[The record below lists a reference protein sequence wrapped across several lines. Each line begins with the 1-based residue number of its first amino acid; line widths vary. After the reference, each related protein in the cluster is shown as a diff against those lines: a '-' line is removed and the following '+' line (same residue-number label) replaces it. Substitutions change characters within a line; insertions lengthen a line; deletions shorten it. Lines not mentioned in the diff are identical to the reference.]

1 VLLALK
7 AGNLAGARR
16 ASSKARSTVLE
27 PLAAA
32 SMESYQRAYK
42 LLTRLQQLQE
52 LEQVETVLFD
62 AEGKRR
68 ATEDAKSR
76 ASELAAEWDQS
87 LDLTQAGLLFIEPLL
102 SHRRVVTSPSRTP
115 TNPRSMLRAHCALLN
130 AASHMPSER
139 D

>member
-1 VLLALK
+1 MLLALK
-7 AGNLAGARR
+7 AGNLAGVRR

-62 AEGKRR
+62 AEGRRR
-68 ATEDAKSR
+68 AAEDTKSR
-76 ASELAAEWDQS
+76 ASELAVEWDQS

-102 SHRRVVTSPSRTP
+102 SHRRVVTSPP
-115 TNPRSMLRAHCALLN
+115 QPRPILHIPYSILH